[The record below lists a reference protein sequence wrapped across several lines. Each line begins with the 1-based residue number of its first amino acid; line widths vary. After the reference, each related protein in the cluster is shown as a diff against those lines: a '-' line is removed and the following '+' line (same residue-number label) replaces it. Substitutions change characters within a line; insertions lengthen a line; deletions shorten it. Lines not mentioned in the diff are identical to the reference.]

1 MAYGDITRSPSAGNR
16 ALSAK
21 DRQRL
26 AALAEYEVL
35 DSEAEEA
42 FDEIVFTAKTV
53 CDTPMALISLV
64 DRDRQ
69 WFKARIGFDPCQTP
83 IEQSVCSHGMYSD
96 ELMVIPDLTADPR
109 TRDNRLVDAPDGVR
123 FYAGAP
129 LVTPGGAVI
138 GMLCVLDVK
147 VRPGGLDPAQR
158 RILKSLSKQ
167 VITQLELRKSL
178 RTAEREMEQHK
189 SQTEVLK
196 RASKRLQ
203 LAEEAGNVGA
213 FELNCQ
219 TRMVKVS
226 PEFCRIYGF
235 DNVETI
241 HGNTIAERRRAFTD
255 VPVEASSMAAADH
268 QVIEEYEILRANDA
282 EPRWLELRARYVAAE
297 EGRAPMLVGIV
308 SDVTEQHMVN
318 EEIAHRLKNTLAL
331 VQAVAGH
338 TLRGIPDPGPVHEFN
353 RRISALATAHDL
365 LLSRSRAAGCLQELA
380 RGVFDK
386 LGIEQRV
393 DMSGHDRELAS
404 RPLLTLSMILHEL
417 ATNAMKYGALSVP
430 DGRVELR
437 VICCPKDEDGEE
449 WLTLKW
455 TELNGP
461 PAATPNRKGLGTRLI
476 ERGLDPEGE
485 VEMIFGENGF
495 ALTLAAPMKNLT
507 K

>member
-1 MAYGDITRSPSAGNR
+1 MAYGDITRSPSASNK
-16 ALSAK
+16 ALSAR

-26 AALAEYEVL
+26 DALAEYEVL

-53 CDTPMALISLV
+53 CETPMALISLV

-96 ELMVIPDLTADPR
+96 ELLVIPDLSADPR
-109 TRDNRLVDAPDGVR
+109 TRDNKLVDAGDGVR

-129 LVTPGGAVI
+129 LVTPAGVVI
-138 GMLCVLDVK
+138 GMLCVLDVT

-158 RILKSLSKQ
+158 RILKSLAAQ
-167 VITQLELRKSL
+167 VVTQLELRKAL
-178 RTAEREMEQHK
+178 RVAAREMEQHR

-196 RASKRLQ
+196 KASKRLQ

-235 DNVETI
+235 DNVDTI
-241 HGNTIAERRRAFTD
+241 PGGTIAERRRVLTD
-255 VPVEASSMAAADH
+255 VPVEASSMAAPDH
-268 QVIEEYEILRANDA
+268 QVIEEYEIIRANDG
-282 EPRWLELRARYVAAE
+282 EVRWLELRARYVE
-297 EGRAPMLVGIV
+297 GEDGRAPSLVGIV
-308 SDVTEQHMVN
+308 TDVTEQHMVN

-338 TLRGIPDPGPVHEFN
+338 TLRDIPDPGPVHEFN
-353 RRISALATAHDL
+353 RRVAALATAHDL
-365 LLSRSRAAGCLQELA
+365 LLSRTRASGCLKELA
-380 RGVFDK
+380 NGVFAK
-386 LGIEQRV
+386 LGIEKRV
-393 DMSGHDRELAS
+393 ALTGQDRELAS

-430 DGRVELR
+430 DGRVEMR
-437 VICCPKDEDGEE
+437 VTCDPRGEDGEE
-449 WLTLKW
+449 WLTLRW
-455 TELNGP
+455 TELDGP
-461 PAATPNRKGLGTRLI
+461 PAARPNRKGLGTRLI
-476 ERGLDPEGE
+476 ERGLDPEGD
-485 VEMIFGENGF
+485 VQMDFGESGF
-495 ALTLAAPMKNLT
+495 ALELCAPMKSLQ